1 MEELVAR
8 VKKGDETAFDE
19 LIMQVKQQLYLIA
32 KTQLKE
38 DDDIADAIQNTIIL
52 CYKNIKKLKD
62 NMFFKTW
69 IIKILLNECKKIY
82 KKNKNKDYIS
92 LDEKNIEIK
101 SEENFDKNIGFDI
114 LIKNLE
120 NEEQLLLTLYYC
132 SQYTTKEISKILKIK
147 ENTIRSKISRAKTK
161 LKNKL
166 KENVMN
172 NIDELLKFASHREVI
187 IPPKIEYRI
196 QNTLRHKKRNT
207 NNWRYFM
214 KKFISVIISIIGIL
228 IGSITVYAVAGGK
241 ISGKPVFEW
250 IGVKVTDQYE
260 EYRVEEKQELAY
272 GETKI
277 DLVSSMCD
285 DGITILEFDVKLSE
299 KDREYLRLDKSIV
312 TEEAIEN
319 AKKRDEEAQEFC
331 KKYNITP
338 QRITYYEELMLNKK
352 TLNTIRLTFFNI
364 KENDTEKE
372 SYTEDGSCDLL
383 VDNKKIYTT
392 TNQTVTKISDYEYK
406 VYQMYFLPDEKIK
419 DKKSFKIKLENIMLE
434 NYGDLKNSNEI
445 GTEYYFNNDT
455 YNERKIKIDGSFE
468 INVSKEKASNNTII
482 LTPNVKEIK
491 YKNMIKKVE
500 EVKIT
505 PMQIIVKVSSKI
517 DKVSLNTLEDA
528 QAKDHISFIDV
539 TSYDEK
545 NNVLSTFAEE
555 IKRTITYSNGKTEEW
570 ARGDIGTFKNFS
582 NATMNLTEY
591 YIIEKKDNIES
602 LKIDLNEWQDDFGK
616 ELKNIGNFDIKL
628 N

>member
-1 MEELVAR
+1 
-8 VKKGDETAFDE
+8 
-19 LIMQVKQQLYLIA
+19 
-32 KTQLKE
+32 
-38 DDDIADAIQNTIIL
+38 
-52 CYKNIKKLKD
+52 
-62 NMFFKTW
+62 
-69 IIKILLNECKKIY
+69 
-82 KKNKNKDYIS
+82 
-92 LDEKNIEIK
+92 
-101 SEENFDKNIGFDI
+101 
-114 LIKNLE
+114 
-120 NEEQLLLTLYYC
+120 
-132 SQYTTKEISKILKIK
+132 
-147 ENTIRSKISRAKTK
+147 
-161 LKNKL
+161 
-166 KENVMN
+166 MN
-172 NIDELLKFASHREVI
+172 NIDELLKIASHKEVI

-277 DLVSSMCD
+277 DLVSSICD
-285 DGITILEFDVKLSE
+285 DGITILEFNVKLSE

-312 TEEAIEN
+312 TEEAKEN

-338 QRITYYEELMLNKK
+338 QGMKYYEELMMEEG

-364 KENDTEKE
+364 KEKDTEKE
-372 SYTEDGSCDLL
+372 SYTEDPTCDLL
-383 VDNKKIYTT
+383 IDGKKVYTT
-392 TNQTVTKISDYEYK
+392 KNQTVTKISDYEYK
-406 VYQMYFLPDEKIK
+406 VYQMYFLPEEKIK
-419 DKKSFKIKLENIMLE
+419 DKKNFNIKLDNVMLENI
-434 NYGDLKNSNEI
+434 GDIKKQPNKNMYM
-445 GTEYYFNNDT
+445 TNDG
-455 YNERKIKIDGSFE
+455 YNERKIKIDGDFE

-517 DKVSLNTLEDA
+517 DKVSLKTLEDA
-528 QAKDHISFIDV
+528 QAKDHISFIYV

-545 NNVLSTFAEE
+545 NNALSTFAEE

-602 LKIDLNEWQDDFGK
+602 LKIDLNEWQDDSGK
-616 ELKNIGNFDIKL
+616 ELKKIGNFEIKL
-628 N
+628 SQ